1 MKRSLVILF
10 AASAIFTSCSN
21 EKKGKG
27 GLLYTIHKD
36 AGKTKIKEGDF
47 VKIDFIQKK
56 DNDSIIDATYDHD
69 LPRFFP
75 VGKRNYKGDMSD
87 VLTLFGEGDSVT
99 FKLNI
104 DTMAFYAKKP
114 RPEDLKNQKYL
125 TFTVKIQKVLAKKP
139 NEVDSV
145 FQKRANEFYT
155 ADMKAIIAKKKA
167 LESAR
172 MKKYAED
179 NKLKVTTAPS
189 GLQYVIVEPGTGPKP
204 MIGDTAMVEYTGQLT
219 YKKVSGKLNVFDTS
233 VEKIA
238 KENMGPNPTK
248 KYGPTPIPLSE
259 GIAKGFVEALQLIA
273 KGGKI
278 IAIIPYNL
286 GYGEQGGGP
295 IPPCNP
301 IVFDIEI
308 KDIKR
313 GMLAP
318 PPAGAFPGPVVKKSL
333 SVDKIK

>member
-1 MKRSLVILF
+1 MKKSLVILF
-10 AASAIFTSCSN
+10 AASAIFAACSK
-21 EKKGKG
+21 EKEGKG
-27 GLLYTIHKD
+27 GLLYTIHED

-47 VKIDFIQKK
+47 VKIDYIQKNDK
-56 DNDSIIDATYDHD
+56 DSVIDATYDHD
-69 LPRFFP
+69 LSRFFP
-75 VGKRNYKGDMSD
+75 VGKRNYRGDMSD

-104 DTMAFYAKKP
+104 DTMVFYSKQP
-114 RPEDLKNQKYL
+114 RPEELKDQKYL
-125 TFTVKIQKVLAKKP
+125 VFSVKIQKVLAKKP

-145 FQKRANEFYT
+145 FQKRANEYYT
-155 ADMKAIIAKKKA
+155 ADMKATMEVKRKSEI
-167 LESAR
+167 AR

-179 NKLKVTTAPS
+179 NKLKVTTSPT

-204 MIGDTAMVEYTGQLT
+204 MMGDTVLVDYTGQLT

-233 VEKIA
+233 IEKIA
-238 KENMGPNPTK
+238 KENMAPNPNK
-248 KYGPTPIPLSE
+248 KYEPVKIPLAE
-259 GIAKGFVEALQLIA
+259 GIAKGFVEALQLVA
-273 KGGKI
+273 RGGKVT
-278 IAIIPYNL
+278 AILPSNL

-295 IPPCNP
+295 IPPYNP

-318 PPAGAFPGPVVKKSL
+318 PPAGAFPGPIEKK
-333 SVDKIK
+333 

>member
-1 MKRSLVILF
+1 MIMKKSLVILF
-10 AASAIFTSCSN
+10 AVSAIFAACSK
-21 EKKGKG
+21 EQKGKG

-36 AGKTKIKEGDF
+36 AGKAKIKAGDF
-47 VKIDFIQKK
+47 VKIDFIQKNDK
-56 DNDSIIDATYDHD
+56 DSIIDATYDHD
-69 LPRFFP
+69 LSRFFP
-75 VGKRNYKGDMSD
+75 VAVGNYKGDMSD
-87 VLTLFGEGDSVT
+87 VLTLFGEGDSAT

-104 DTMAFYAKKP
+104 DTMVFHSKQP
-114 RPEDLKNQKYL
+114 RPEELKNQKYL

-139 NEVDSV
+139 NEVDTV
-145 FQKRANEFYT
+145 FQKRAQAFYA
-155 ADMKAIIAKKKA
+155 ADMKATVEKKRA
-167 LESAR
+167 LESVR

-179 NKLKVTTAPS
+179 NKLKVTTSPS

-204 MIGDTAMVEYTGQLT
+204 MMGDTVLVDYTGQLT

-238 KENMGPNPTK
+238 KENMPPNPMK
-248 KYGPTPIPLSE
+248 KYEPAKIPLAE

-278 IAIIPYNL
+278 IAILPSNL

-295 IPPCNP
+295 IPPYNP

-308 KDIKR
+308 KDISR
-313 GMLAP
+313 TLLAP
-318 PPAGAFPGPVVKKSL
+318 PPAGAFSNPTTTKK
-333 SVDKIK
+333 